1 MPVWAGQSKESLM
14 YLKSSK
20 NGTLVKVVIA
30 TLISSILSIVPIQTS
45 SAHGLIGDGNIAAN
59 QGTVNASLFVATKT
73 ASTAVAHTAAAVAT
87 GHADARSTSLFY
99 KDSTS
104 GTAQTAT
111 MLTGGLL
118 SIYANISTTSAIS
131 AVGGGVVY
139 AGTSSGA
146 ITQTSTATGTAFTL
160 AVADTGTS
168 TAIAVIFQAPSTAG
182 TSTITLSDVVQ
193 QQLLFLPAQTLL
205 LAVLT

>member
-1 MPVWAGQSKESLM
+1 MYSKP
-14 YLKSSK
+14 SK
-20 NGTLVKVVIA
+20 NDTLVKVVIA

-45 SAHGLIGDGNIAAN
+45 SAHGLIEAANIAAN

-73 ASTAVAHTAAAVAT
+73 ASTAVAHTAAAVET

-118 SIYANISTTSAIS
+118 SIYANILDND
-131 AVGGGVVY
+131 Y
-139 AGTSSGA
+139 
-146 ITQTSTATGTAFTL
+146 
-160 AVADTGTS
+160 
-168 TAIAVIFQAPSTAG
+168 
-182 TSTITLSDVVQ
+182 
-193 QQLLFLPAQTLL
+193 FLK
-205 LAVLT
+205 